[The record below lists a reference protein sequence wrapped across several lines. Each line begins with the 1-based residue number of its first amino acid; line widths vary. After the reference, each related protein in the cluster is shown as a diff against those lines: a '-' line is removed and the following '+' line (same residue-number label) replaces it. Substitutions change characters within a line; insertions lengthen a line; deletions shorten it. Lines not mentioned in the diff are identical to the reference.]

1 MKVWIIRRKYLAGL
15 AALCLCAVLGMGT
28 AFAARTVTVSAK
40 AKQLPV
46 YSVETQ
52 EKKISIGINCAWDD
66 PKVEQILDIL
76 DQYQAK
82 ATFFVVGEWCDK
94 YPDQVRQISE
104 RGHEVGNHSNTH
116 PDMTKLTREEI
127 AADIEA
133 AGAKIERLIGKR
145 PAVFRAP
152 SGAYNDMVLET
163 ARGLGYEVIQWD
175 VDSIDWKDPTAEKIV
190 SRVCSKAGPGSICLF
205 HAGKDNTLEALPQI
219 LEQLSG
225 QGYAFVPAGELVYP
239 APYTIDANGRQR
251 LQKSDV
257 PSKTE

>member
-1 MKVWIIRRKYLAGL
+1 MKVFIIRRKHLAGL
-15 AALCLCAVLGMGT
+15 AALCLCAALAVGT
-28 AFAARTVTVSAK
+28 SFTTQAAMTSSQAR
-40 AKQLPV
+40 QLPV

-52 EKKISIGINCAWDD
+52 EKKISLGINCAWDD
-66 PKVEQILDIL
+66 PKIEQILDIL

-82 ATFFVVGEWCDK
+82 ATFFVVGEWCDQ
-94 YPDQVRQISE
+94 YPQQVQRISE

-116 PDMTKLTREEI
+116 PDMTKLTKEEI

-133 AGAKIERLIGKR
+133 AGAKIERLTGKR

-152 SGAYNDMVLET
+152 SGAYNDTVLET

-205 HAGKDNTLEALPQI
+205 HAGKDNTLQALPQI
-219 LEQLSG
+219 LEQLSS
-225 QGYAFVPAGELVYP
+225 QGYIFVPAGELVYP
-239 APYTIDANGRQR
+239 APYTIDGNGRQHPA
-251 LQKSDV
+251 QGAAS
-257 PSKTE
+257 SQ